1 MAKRAG
7 WLGRLG
13 NRLSRMEARLNERR
27 AEVEAE
33 NAGAAPVPVT
43 APTAPAPPAAGP
55 APRIPTEHPDHLP
68 YPPAPRGRPTR

>member
-13 NRLSRMEARLNERR
+13 NRLSRMEARLQERR

-33 NAGAAPVPVT
+33 SILAAPVAVT
-43 APTAPAPPAAGP
+43 AGAPPVRA
-55 APRIPTEHPDHLP
+55 
-68 YPPAPRGRPTR
+68 